1 MIKILII
8 EDEIPAQVNLKKSI
22 DRCCPEGSVVMTLTS
37 VRQTVKWLEEKNI
50 KKLFRTYK
58 ALAKESTLAPILL
71 FNEADAIFGKRI
83 NEETSA
89 DKSFNAIQNI
99 ILQEMETLDGI
110 LIATTNLTEN
120 FDSAF
125 ERRFLYKI
133 LFKTPET
140 GVKAKIWRSMVDDLS
155 EDDATRLA
163 SDYGFTGG
171 QIENISRKLDVDY
184 ILSGRT
190 PDMDKIVSL
199 CKAESIHKQEKSKRI
214 GF

>member
-1 MIKILII
+1 MNYLIPSDM
-8 EDEIPAQVNLKKSI
+8 EQYMSFYGMHFN
-22 DRCCPEGSVVMTLTS
+22 
-37 VRQTVKWLEEKNI
+37 
-50 KKLFRTYK
+50 KKLCDF
-58 ALAKESTLAPILL
+58 AV
-71 FNEADAIFGKRI
+71 
-83 NEETSA
+83 
-89 DKSFNAIQNI
+89 DKMENTIQNI

-133 LFKTPET
+133 LFKTPEV
-140 GVKAKIWRSMVDDLS
+140 GVKAKIWKSMVDELS
-155 EDDATRLA
+155 EDEATRLA

-171 QIENISRKLDVDY
+171 QIENITRKLDVDY

-190 PDMDKIVSL
+190 PDMDKILSL
-199 CKAESIHKQEKSKRI
+199 CNAESIHKEVTSKRI